1 MKKILSILILASLL
15 GLSLLVGPTAV
26 LSSAPPEVAPMVD
39 IMPALTRITNWIF
52 AILMIVASI
61 MIIVGGFYFVTAAGN
76 DEIIKKAKTILTYA
90 IAGMIV
96 ALLARG
102 IVAFIRTVIIV

>member
-1 MKKILSILILASLL
+1 MKKILPILIL
-15 GLSLLVGPTAV
+15 GTLLVLPLSIPLLVNAAV
-26 LSSAPPEVAPMVD
+26 TIPAGVAPTVD
-39 IMPALTRITNWIF
+39 IIPVLERIANYVF
-52 AILMIVASI
+52 AILMIVAAI

-90 IAGMIV
+90 IAGIIV

-102 IVAFIRTVIIV
+102 IVAFIRTVIV